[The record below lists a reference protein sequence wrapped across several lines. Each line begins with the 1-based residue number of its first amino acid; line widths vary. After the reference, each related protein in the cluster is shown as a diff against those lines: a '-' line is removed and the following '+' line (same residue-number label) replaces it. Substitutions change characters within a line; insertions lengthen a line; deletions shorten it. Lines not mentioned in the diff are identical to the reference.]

1 MIVALDYVMFLA
13 IALLWRRTMWMK
25 NQLSPQPPVYAAGE
39 EPKLSASW
47 TADQQAVSENWC
59 EPPLELQTVL
69 QVGAR
74 VEHEKQ
80 GLGSVTAV
88 SVNDPGAKPYK
99 IGYDSGV
106 VVQYSASQA
115 LKLKKKANEDDHL
128 LEVEGH
134 KAPLKPDA
142 GHGHAD
148 GHGHEHT
155 NPMAYLYFGL
165 HEGEEKLQVVLTTG
179 LLLSCTYISVLF
191 CVLFKTLL
199 DIHWAVVIA
208 GILPIVPQMMLFFL
222 TMRNFS
228 LCGCLEYEINNPLK
242 NKIAR
247 TCKLRKTIDQL
258 HRLVQLKDLAM
269 HVYEAGDTAKDVGEV
284 AMEDIDPSE
293 RRKLHDLFVLVD
305 ADGSGEIT
313 GAELTDALSTLGK
326 DLDEK
331 SISKLVSLMDKDGSG
346 DIGFAE
352 FACVLE
358 GLKHEMAHEVALNS
372 TEFVTMLF
380 SIFDDDGA
388 GTITFDEMAAVL
400 QKFGSWDMTE
410 LSELFREMD
419 SEGGGEVDM
428 KEFKHFLAIVLE
440 G

>member
-1 MIVALDYVMFLA
+1 
-13 IALLWRRTMWMK
+13 
-25 NQLSPQPPVYAAGE
+25 
-39 EPKLSASW
+39 
-47 TADQQAVSENWC
+47 
-59 EPPLELQTVL
+59 
-69 QVGAR
+69 
-74 VEHEKQ
+74 
-80 GLGSVTAV
+80 
-88 SVNDPGAKPYK
+88 
-99 IGYDSGV
+99 
-106 VVQYSASQA
+106 
-115 LKLKKKANEDDHL
+115 
-128 LEVEGH
+128 
-134 KAPLKPDA
+134 
-142 GHGHAD
+142 
-148 GHGHEHT
+148 
-155 NPMAYLYFGL
+155 
-165 HEGEEKLQVVLTTG
+165 
-179 LLLSCTYISVLF
+179 
-191 CVLFKTLL
+191 
-199 DIHWAVVIA
+199 VIA

-269 HVYEAGDTAKDVGEV
+269 HVYEAGDTAKDVGDGDIKTYRSTMTGATRRPPSSASKV

-346 DIGFAE
+346 DIGFPE

-410 LSELFREMD
+410 LSELFLEMD